1 MNNQLS
7 SNFVV
12 TDFPIELPDKIPEK
26 FYSANY
32 KAPSVSPPPDV
43 ASVPSSPV
51 NNTVDVVKTVTE
63 TGSNPGEFIKLKPF
77 FCNISP

>member
-26 FYSANY
+26 FYSTKNLSE
-32 KAPSVSPPPDV
+32 KGL
-43 ASVPSSPV
+43 
-51 NNTVDVVKTVTE
+51 N
-63 TGSNPGEFIKLKPF
+63 FL
-77 FCNISP
+77 